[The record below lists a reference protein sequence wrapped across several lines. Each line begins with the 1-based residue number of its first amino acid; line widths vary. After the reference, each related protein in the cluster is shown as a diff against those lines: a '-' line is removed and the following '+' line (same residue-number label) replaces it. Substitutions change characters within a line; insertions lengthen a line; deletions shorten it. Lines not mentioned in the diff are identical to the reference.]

1 MVDGGWWVV
10 AVVVV
15 VVIVVVVNMVVVDCC
30 GWWRMSSGRGLK
42 MATNWLVGV
51 LGVWDLVSGIGH
63 ILVTDLQCSR

>member
-1 MVDGGWWVV
+1 MAV

-15 VVIVVVVNMVVVDCC
+15 VVIVIVVVNMVVVVVGGGCQVD
-30 GWWRMSSGRGLK
+30 GIKDGDE
-42 MATNWLVGV
+42 LVGGGLGS